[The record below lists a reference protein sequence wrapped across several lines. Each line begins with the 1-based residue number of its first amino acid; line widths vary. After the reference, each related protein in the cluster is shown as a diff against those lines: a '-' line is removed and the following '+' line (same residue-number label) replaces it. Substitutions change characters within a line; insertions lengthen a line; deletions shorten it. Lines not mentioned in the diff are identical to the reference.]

1 MNILIFGP
9 QGSGKTTQAQL
20 LAKKLGLP
28 LISAGDISREI
39 AKENSER
46 GGLVKSHLDQGELT
60 PDEIIG
66 PEINQRLREAEKQG
80 GFITDGWPR
89 TLVQAQFTQQSV
101 DAVFLVNVSKEVSLQ
116 RLLARGR
123 EDDTPEAIRE
133 RLKIYWEETMPVI
146 EHYKNLGVP
155 VFEINGEQGIEKVQE
170 EILVKLRQI

>member
-20 LAKKLGLP
+20 LSQKLSLP

-39 AKENSER
+39 AKENSRR
-46 GGLVKSHLDQGELT
+46 GRLVKGLLDQGELT

-66 PEINQRLREAEKQG
+66 PEINQRLRKAEKQK

-89 TLVQAQFTQQSV
+89 TLGQAQFTKQSI
-101 DAVFLVNVSKEVSLQ
+101 DAIVLVNVSREMSLE

-123 EDDTPEAIRE
+123 EDDTPEAIHE
-133 RLKIYWEETMPVI
+133 RLKIYWQETAPVI

-155 VFEINGEQGIEKVQE
+155 VFEINGEQSIEKVQV
-170 EILVKLRQI
+170 EILEKLRQI